1 MLFPIE
7 EAIPRSIITYI
18 ELRPSLS
25 SRLFYEPQLQYEK
38 ETVSPKIG
46 ENIEMLVCYFFV
58 VTQGRILIDIVI
70 IIYYLFLIFS

>member
-7 EAIPRSIITYI
+7 EAIPTSIITYI

-58 VTQGRILIDIVI
+58 GTQDRILIDIV